1 MSNNIEN
8 FKEPHTKKIILCR
21 GIQGSGKST
30 WARQWVEEDPE
41 HRIRINND
49 DLRNMLGP
57 YWIPAREDLVSNT
70 KRNIA
75 IDAIQRGYDIV
86 VDNMNLNPKEV
97 KFWQDLID
105 SHNNY
110 ITNPNIVQPGWVQ
123 WKYEIEFK
131 DFFIP
136 LEECIRRDAMRPHPI
151 GEKVIRDTWRR
162 YKHFIQTTEVERHV
176 NSLRLW
182 AAGKPMCVVIDMDST
197 VCFNTSKRPW
207 FGDGST
213 EAMIDDTPNYGVVEL
228 IKAQEYPV
236 VVCTGRNKDQYKV
249 TLDWLTNQGITPIDF
264 YMRENG
270 DYRKGVEVKTELMNQ
285 ILDKYN
291 VLVVF
296 EDCEPIVA
304 KFREMGLTVL
314 QPNKGL

>member
-1 MSNNIEN
+1 MSDNTKNINESY
-8 FKEPHTKKIILCR
+8 TKKIILCR
-21 GIQGSGKST
+21 GIQGSGKT
-30 WARQWVEEDPE
+30 TYAKKWVEESPTS
-41 HRIRINND
+41 RIRINND
-49 DLRNMLGP
+49 DLRNMFGP
-57 YWIPAREDLVSNT
+57 YWVPEREDLVSNA
-70 KRNIA
+70 KRSIA
-75 IDAIQRGYDIV
+75 VDAIQKGYDII

-97 KFWQDLID
+97 RFWQSIVDT
-105 SHNNY
+105 HNNY
-110 ITNPNIVQPGWVQ
+110 ISDSKTIQCDWVQ

-131 DFFIP
+131 DFFIS
-136 LEECIRRDAMRPHPI
+136 LDECIRRDAMRPNPI

-249 TLDWLTNQGITPIDF
+249 TLEWLTNQGITPIDF

-296 EDCEPIVA
+296 EDCEPIVQ
-304 KFREMGLTVL
+304 RYRDMGLTVL

>member
-30 WARQWVEEDPE
+30 WAKAWVAEDPE

-57 YWIPAREDLVSNT
+57 YWIPSREDLVSNT
-70 KRNIA
+70 KQNIA
-75 IDAIQRGYDIV
+75 HDAIQRGYDII

-97 KFWQDLID
+97 RFWQDIVNL
-105 SHNNY
+105 HNNY
-110 ITNPNIVQPGWVQ
+110 INNPHIVQPTWVQ
-123 WKYEIEFK
+123 CKYEIEFK

-136 LEECIRRDAMRPHPI
+136 LDECIRRDAMRPNPI

-197 VCFNTSKRPW
+197 VCFNTSKRP
-207 FGDGST
+207 
-213 EAMIDDTPNYGVVEL
+213 
-228 IKAQEYPV
+228 
-236 VVCTGRNKDQYKV
+236 
-249 TLDWLTNQGITPIDF
+249 
-264 YMRENG
+264 
-270 DYRKGVEVKTELMNQ
+270 
-285 ILDKYN
+285 
-291 VLVVF
+291 
-296 EDCEPIVA
+296 
-304 KFREMGLTVL
+304 
-314 QPNKGL
+314 